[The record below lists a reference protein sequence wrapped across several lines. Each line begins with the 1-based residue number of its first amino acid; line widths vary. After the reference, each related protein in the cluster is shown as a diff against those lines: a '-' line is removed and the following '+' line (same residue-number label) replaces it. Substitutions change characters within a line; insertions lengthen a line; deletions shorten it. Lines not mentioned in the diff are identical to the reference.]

1 MGGDAPRVAGTTE
14 VERHV
19 MAFNNNTPLPDWWP
33 ALFECVADASIFV
46 SPGWMQS
53 WIEVYGHEFSGFW
66 VRWACRGETVGGC
79 LILKRTVW
87 LRRLPLAT
95 LFVNTADETS
105 HRSPAVEFNQILHL
119 AGYGALLAADLARVL
134 VDSRW
139 VRLALYGYEDS
150 ALMRLMLE
158 HLPLCGIDREER
170 PSPYVD
176 LETIV
181 GNDYEATLSGKS
193 RSQIRR
199 SRRIYEEM
207 YGPVV
212 IEAAADYEQAI
223 SFLAEL
229 ALLHDATWRSR
240 GIEGAFGSETFV
252 DFQQRLIRRLWPVRG
267 VDVLRARAGERVIGY
282 LYTFLHRG
290 KVYCIQSGLI
300 QEKDNHLKPGML
312 THACAIRHYCQ
323 RGFREYD
330 FLAGDMRYKRSLAK
344 STRTLVWSVAYRR
357 NLYVRLLLLSRSL
370 CHRLLSFK
378 AAHSALNEPAKG
390 SLPLGQKNDSR
401 GGLV

>member
-1 MGGDAPRVAGTTE
+1 MSACGLNGAAGTIE

-19 MAFNNNTPLPDWWP
+19 IAFNRHAPPPDWWST
-33 ALFECVADASIFV
+33 LFERADNASIFV

-53 WIEVYGHEFSGFW
+53 WVEVYGHEFSGFW
-66 VRWACRGETVGGC
+66 VRWISRGETVGGC

-87 LRRLPLAT
+87 LKRWPLAT

-105 HRSPAVEFNQILHL
+105 LRSPPVEFNQILHL
-119 AGYGALLAADLARVL
+119 AGYEALLAADLARVL
-134 VDSRW
+134 VESRW
-139 VRLALYGYEDS
+139 VRLAVYGYEDS
-150 ALMRLMLE
+150 APLRLMLE

-176 LETIV
+176 LRAIV
-181 GNDYEATLSGKS
+181 GDDYEATLSGKS

-199 SRRIYEEM
+199 SRRIYEDT

-212 IEAAADYEQAI
+212 IEAAADFEQAI
-223 SFLAEL
+223 SFLAQL
-229 ALLHDATWRSR
+229 ALLHNATWRSR
-240 GIEGAFGSETFV
+240 GIDGAFDSETFV

-267 VDVLRARAGERVIGY
+267 VDVLRARAGERIIGY

-290 KVYCIQSGLI
+290 KVYCVQSGLI

-323 RGFREYD
+323 RGYREYD

-357 NLYVRLLLLSRSL
+357 GLYMRLLLLSRAL
-370 CHRLLSFK
+370 YHRLLSFK
-378 AAHSALNEPAKG
+378 AAHSAQNEPAKG
-390 SLPLGQKNDSR
+390 NLPP
-401 GGLV
+401 GLSE